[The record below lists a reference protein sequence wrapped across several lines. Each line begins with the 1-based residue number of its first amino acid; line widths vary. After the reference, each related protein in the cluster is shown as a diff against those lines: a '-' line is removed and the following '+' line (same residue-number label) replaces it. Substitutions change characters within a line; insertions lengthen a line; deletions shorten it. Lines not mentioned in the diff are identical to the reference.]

1 MLAISLMYMIEV
13 YNKQVLGNKQL
24 SLKGRTMTLHNG
36 RDVSMV
42 NLTGQPDLNHN
53 LHLPS
58 IKSPGDLIFLSIS
71 FLVLGRVQA
80 QFTSCL

>member
-1 MLAISLMYMIEV
+1 MTGYMLATSLLYMIEF

-42 NLTGQPDLNHN
+42 NLTGT
-53 LHLPS
+53 
-58 IKSPGDLIFLSIS
+58 
-71 FLVLGRVQA
+71 A
-80 QFTSCL
+80 